1 MNTSFA
7 ISPDGIRVAYDVSGT
22 GPAILLLHGGGRTR
36 RNWHEVGYVERL
48 KSDFKVIAVD
58 IRGNGE
64 SDKPTDPAYYTT
76 DKMGQDLLAVADA
89 CGVERFTIWGF
100 SYGGNIGRYLAAQ
113 SKRVDKII
121 IMGIPFGLGASGD
134 FRRSIEDSRAHWA
147 PIVQAQ
153 RDGTLDL
160 KSLSQDDQD
169 HLQRTNVPVTLA
181 WLSAMLDWA
190 AIEPADLRC
199 PTLWLVGSENKNAM
213 ASLQECEG
221 ALKESRVQVHVV
233 EGLNHLQEFTE
244 IDKVLPA
251 MRAFTQSDMS
261 LR

>member
-1 MNTSFA
+1 VNTSFA
-7 ISPDGIRVAYDVSGT
+7 TSPDGVRVAYDVSGM
-22 GPAILLLHGGGRTR
+22 GPAIMLLHGGGRTR

-48 KSDFKVIAVD
+48 RGDFKVIAVD

-113 SKRVDKII
+113 SERVAKII

-147 PIVQAQ
+147 PSCKPNWMARLISNHSP
-153 RDGTLDL
+153 RMTRTIC
-160 KSLSQDDQD
+160 K
-169 HLQRTNVPVTLA
+169 RTNVPVTLA

-199 PTLWLVGSENKNAM
+199 PTLWLLGSENKNAM
-213 ASLQECEG
+213 ASLQECEE
-221 ALKESRVQVHVV
+221 ALKESKVQVHVV

-251 MRAFTQSDMS
+251 MLAFTRSDVS
-261 LR
+261 VR